1 MAYTGYTKT
10 EKNAGAK
17 WNGWLWLRTYIN
29 QNPERTMRRQSSG
42 SQHFIRDW
50 TTEQKIYCHQ
60 NAAPEPVAD
69 GHIKTVI
76 FDDAETEYSGGVGYI
91 KSFTSSSGIF
101 TSNQDLSIQPQWTA
115 YFTAKNT
122 GLTSGYI
129 GHFKLEI
136 YKRNTSNNDT
146 LLFST
151 TYYPIPTVY
160 SAAGLSL
167 VLSPAGTV
175 TISDRLRIRVYMFE
189 KLPI

>member
-10 EKNAGAK
+10 EKNTGAK
-17 WNGWLWLRTYIN
+17 WNGWLWLSTYIN

-42 SQHFIRDW
+42 SQHLIRDW

-60 NAAPEPVAD
+60 DAAPEPVAD

-76 FDDAETEYSGGVGYI
+76 FDDAEMEYSGGVGYI

-101 TSNQDLSIQPQWTA
+101 TSNQDLSIQPQWIA

-122 GLTSGYI
+122 GLTSGYT
-129 GHFKLEI
+129 GYFKIEI
-136 YKRNTSNNDT
+136 CKRNSSNNDT

-151 TYYPIPTVY
+151 AYHPISGFYFT
-160 SAAGLSL
+160 SGLTL
-167 VLSPAGTV
+167 ILNPAGMV
-175 TISDRLRIRVYMFE
+175 TTSDRLRIRVYMFE
-189 KLPI
+189 GLPI